1 MLAFELVTVDC
12 GGAVYARENGIQVL
26 LFPSTKGGPDGLSAS
41 DLVAALRF
49 ALMQPYLHFISI
61 YNLHSLKWL
70 YASLLI
76 VLRFI
81 FFFLQYPWAS
91 GSFLYIDTIICLL
104 TRNAEID
111 FVLLAGYLK
120 LIPGQLIQA
129 YPRSILNIHPSLLP
143 AFGGKGYFGMKVHK
157 AVIASGARSVP
168 LLEVLKIRNLIILS
182 SSYFILQFHFVT

>member
-1 MLAFELVTVDC
+1 M
-12 GGAVYARENGIQVL
+12 
-26 LFPSTKGGPDGLSAS
+26 
-41 DLVAALRF
+41 
-49 ALMQPYLHFISI
+49 
-61 YNLHSLKWL
+61 
-70 YASLLI
+70 
-76 VLRFI
+76 
-81 FFFLQYPWAS
+81 
-91 GSFLYIDTIICLL
+91 YIDTIICLL